1 MGLSSNPDLEV
12 LKDLAATIASRKG
25 ADPASSYTASLLDKG
40 VEKCARKFGEEA
52 IEVILAAAS
61 GDQDHTAAEAADVLY
76 HLLVLLEAADV
87 PLDEVLAKLRAREG
101 VSGHAEKAS
110 RAS

>member
-1 MGLSSNPDLEV
+1 MGLSANPDLDV

-40 VEKCARKFGEEA
+40 VEKCAKKFGEEA
-52 IEVILAAAS
+52 VEVILASAS
-61 GDQDHTAAEAADVLY
+61 GDRDHTAAEAADVLY
-76 HLLVLLEAADV
+76 HLFVLLESSDV
-87 PLDEVLAKLRAREG
+87 SLDDVLARLRAREG

-110 RAS
+110 RTS